1 MMSTLL
7 LKKGGMLELKYWDT
21 ETRSNLTRDVTDQA
35 TFNLMRQCELD
46 DDVTLRD
53 VFLVLQ
59 RDIDV
64 YKIVIN
70 NWVEELVEEAFR
82 PAERESD
89 VDHLELYWHI
99 TADRD
104 EKFPSAPVAHFPSF
118 HGWGDYSDGSG
129 KGAIGLMMSKVSTLM
144 DYPLKLK
151 DEVLFIDDTDAK
163 NPITTEY
170 KGATYTLLHI
180 LYGII
185 WEMSFLGGPADRDAE
200 IESMNE
206 TMRRIE
212 SGEEKTYSMDE
223 VFERFERIK
232 NLQVETDGET
242 DSE

>member
-1 MMSTLL
+1 MSTLL
-7 LKKGGMLELKYWDT
+7 LKKGGILELKYWDT
-21 ETRSNLTRDVTDQA
+21 ESHSNITRDVTDQA

-59 RDIDV
+59 RDLDV
-64 YKIVIN
+64 YKIIIN
-70 NWVEELVEEAFR
+70 NWVEELVEEAFQ

-89 VDHLELYWHI
+89 VDYLELYWNI
-99 TADRD
+99 TVDRD
-104 EKFPSAPVAHFPSF
+104 EKFPCAPIAFFPSF
-118 HGWGDYSDGSG
+118 HGWGSYDDGSG
-129 KGAIGLMMSKVSTLM
+129 KGGIGLMMSKVSTLM
-144 DYPLKLK
+144 DYPLKLRK
-151 DEVLFIDDTDAK
+151 DVLFIDDTDMK

-170 KGATYTLLHI
+170 QGATYSLLHI

-185 WEMSFLGGPADRDAE
+185 WEMSFLGGPSDRDE
-200 IESMNE
+200 KIEEME
-206 TMRRIE
+206 QTIERIK

-232 NLQVETDGET
+232 ALQEEKEA